1 MKFCYLT
8 EVEQGDKK
16 ASLYFYAKGPKEAA
30 ERAAE
35 KAVVR
40 AALVWWSIMQETPS
54 KRSNYPA
61 YDRMYDAIA
70 RLESVRKRGRN
81 G

>member
-35 KAVVR
+35 KFVPK
-40 AALVWWSIMQETPS
+40 WWSLNVKVT
-54 KRSNYPA
+54 RLD
-61 YDRMYDAIA
+61 DRHAVGSTSASVKSYLVEFNIIATA
-70 RLESVRKRGRN
+70 RLSP
-81 G
+81 